1 MRTSPCLRQDLLT
14 AGRRYTHPPRPAGEE
29 RKSAT
34 VQTYTRNDALRLL
47 RAINATQSHG
57 RVGAKVW
64 PFVAAR
70 VAELEPRTERYDEAL
85 WYLLWQGALAAE
97 ESAVHVAEDA
107 PFGYS
112 AYALTET
119 AIRMLEGY

>member
-1 MRTSPCLRQDLLT
+1 M
-14 AGRRYTHPPRPAGEE
+14 E
-29 RKSAT
+29 
-34 VQTYTRNDALRLL
+34 QTFTRSDALRLL

-57 RVGAKVW
+57 RVGARVL

-70 VAELEPRTERYDEAL
+70 EAELGPRTERYDEAL

-97 ESAVHVAEDA
+97 EESVAYVAEDA